1 MIGEIV
7 DPLRG
12 ESLCAVTSKCS
23 GVIFTLRDF
32 PMVDEGSLVGR
43 ILREEAIEPDVLE
56 IYRSRGARRVSSL
69 DLARYRGGE
78 EA

>member
-1 MIGEIV
+1 
-7 DPLRG
+7 
-12 ESLCAVTSKCS
+12 
-23 GVIFTLRDF
+23 
-32 PMVDEGSLVGR
+32 MVDEGSLVGR